1 MGKRIFSIFFYSCD
15 LPWGHTPL
23 KKNKGHKA
31 NGLYPLHLH
40 KKIDCLTTTNLV
52 NLKSNTMK
60 NTLQKYGEFL
70 FPTNFRKKICALFAF
85 FNHSN
90 AILADIIE
98 Y

>member
-1 MGKRIFSIFFYSCD
+1 MHPDDNRKNVFRI
-15 LPWGHTPL
+15 GT
-23 KKNKGHKA
+23 
-31 NGLYPLHLH
+31 

-70 FPTNFRKKICALFAF
+70 FPTNFRKKICAIFAF

>member
-1 MGKRIFSIFFYSCD
+1 MGS
-15 LPWGHTPL
+15 HTPW
-23 KKNKGHKA
+23 KNKGHKA

-70 FPTNFRKKICALFAF
+70 FPTNFRKKICAIFAF

-98 Y
+98 YFSWQFDQQFSLREEKC